1 LQTLKLSLLFRNALV
16 QVLALKVRQFRSEQ
30 PGIALDIPLMAQ
42 NFRSPEVSHRRHL
55 LEMVNKLFFGM
66 GWRVRR
72 LCRAA
77 GAFQAQHV
85 ELAFDIC
92 KGEIAAAS
100 HQSRSQIMSR
110 LRWSSLKPNAFI
122 ASASAA
128 V

>member
-100 HQSRSQIMSR
+100 PSRSQIMSR